1 MYTKLFNIQY
11 TPTNFKFLAK
21 SYIDDNTAVYNFT
34 LKFDTTK
41 QETLNFIEKHK
52 KKDWLFFLHVFYI
65 W

>member
-52 KKDWLFFLHVFYI
+52 KKI
-65 W
+65 G